1 MTEHCRVSKYY
12 PLTAYMQ
19 EGVRY
24 IARLDG
30 KNPVT
35 VLNEVD
41 NYTSKYVF
49 QKALNLFEI
58 IELYK
63 KTVPEHED
71 WFVAY
76 QSGFDFTEDVRNRNP
91 RKYTKRMVY
100 EMMLRLAHHRA
111 FKCFSTRDIIKEG
124 LDLGLSS
131 QTLMVGNGEAMGL
144 ILQSG
149 NQSEGLRMGVHW
161 NLLIMEI

>member
-111 FKCFSTRDIIKEG
+111 FKCFSTRDIIKESFRG
-124 LDLGLSS
+124 EEMSYFRPH
-131 QTLMVGNGEAMGL
+131 QTIHVCNDRCLCD
-144 ILQSG
+144 
-149 NQSEGLRMGVHW
+149 
-161 NLLIMEI
+161 